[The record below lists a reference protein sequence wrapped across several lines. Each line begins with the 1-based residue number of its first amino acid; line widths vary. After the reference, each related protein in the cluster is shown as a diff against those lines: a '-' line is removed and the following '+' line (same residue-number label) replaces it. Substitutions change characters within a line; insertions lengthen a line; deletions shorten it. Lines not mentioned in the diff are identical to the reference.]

1 MPASGLDFGLNDTDA
16 VARFPSKVTLS
27 TATSIDLRSKPV
39 FLFKCSITPSLTA
52 SLFSGARLH
61 AREAAISTKGINSR
75 GVTPA
80 L

>member
-1 MPASGLDFGLNDTDA
+1 LNDTEA

-39 FLFKCSITPSLTA
+39 FLLRCSMTPSLTA
-52 SLFSGARLH
+52 SLLSGARLH
-61 AREAAISTKGINSR
+61 AREAAIRARGTNSR